1 MVVPLQRSTIN
12 LCTLVGKLSTL
23 LPNSI
28 SNTDSFMI
36 CERRTTKLLIS
47 HDKIYLCEA
56 IEVEVLT
63 VETGAVVLERVV
75 MRPTRSMSG
84 RLLSVD
90 TTPPSE

>member
-1 MVVPLQRSTIN
+1 
-12 LCTLVGKLSTL
+12 
-23 LPNSI
+23 
-28 SNTDSFMI
+28 
-36 CERRTTKLLIS
+36 LIS
-47 HDKIYLCEA
+47 HEKICLCEA
-56 IEVEVLT
+56 TEVGVLT

>member
-1 MVVPLQRSTIN
+1 MVVPLQWSTIN
-12 LCTLVGKLSTL
+12 LCSLVGKLSIF

-28 SNTDSFMI
+28 SSADSLMI
-36 CERRTTKLLIS
+36 YGRRTTKLLIS
-47 HDKIYLCEA
+47 HEKICLCEA
-56 IEVEVLT
+56 TEVGVLT